1 MTESSLLIR
10 PFQTEDEDA
19 LVALWKMCE
28 LTVPWNNPHKDIA
41 RKLQVQ
47 PELFLVGILGNSLI
61 ATVMGG
67 YEGHRGW
74 INYLAVHQDFQGKG
88 YGQEI
93 MNSVE
98 TALREMGCPK
108 INLQI
113 RREDDKVA
121 SFYQKLGFTNDDVV
135 SMGKRLEAD
144 HS

>member
-1 MTESSLLIR
+1 MPQKQMLVRPYRTDDEESLVSLW
-10 PFQTEDEDA
+10 Q
-19 LVALWKMCE
+19 VCE

-47 PELFLVGILGNSLI
+47 PELFLVGILDSRLI

-67 YEGHRGW
+67 YDGHRGW
-74 INYLAVHQDFQGKG
+74 INYLAVHPDFQGKG

-98 TALREMGCPK
+98 TGLREMGCPK

-113 RREDDKVA
+113 RTVNDKIA
-121 SFYQKLGFTNDDVV
+121 SFYQKLGFTNDQVV

>member
-1 MTESSLLIR
+1 MTDSSLLIR

-28 LTVPWNNPHKDIA
+28 LTVPWNNPHKDIS

-47 PELFLVGILGNSLI
+47 PELFLVGILDNSLI

-74 INYLAVHQDFQGKG
+74 INYLAVHPDFQGKG
-88 YGQEI
+88 YAQEI

-98 TALREMGCPK
+98 TGLREMGCPK

-113 RREDDKVA
+113 RRGNNKIA
-121 SFYQKLGFTNDDVV
+121 SFYQKLGFTSDNVV
-135 SMGKRLEAD
+135 SMGKRLEDD

>member
-1 MTESSLLIR
+1 MPQKQMLVRPYRTDDEESLVSLW
-10 PFQTEDEDA
+10 Q
-19 LVALWKMCE
+19 VCE

-47 PELFLVGILGNSLI
+47 PELFLVGILDSRLI

-67 YEGHRGW
+67 YDGHRGW
-74 INYLAVHQDFQGKG
+74 INYLAVHPDFQGKG

-98 TALREMGCPK
+98 IGLREMGCPK

-113 RREDDKVA
+113 RRGNNKIA
-121 SFYQKLGFTNDDVV
+121 SFYQKLGFTSDNVV
-135 SMGKRLEAD
+135 SMGKRLEDD

>member
-47 PELFLVGILGNSLI
+47 PELFLVGILDNSLI

-74 INYLAVHQDFQGKG
+74 INYLAVHPDFHGKG
-88 YGQEI
+88 YGQGI
-93 MNSVE
+93 MNSME
-98 TALREMGCPK
+98 TVLREMGCPK

-113 RREDDKVA
+113 RRGNDKIA
-121 SFYQKLGFTNDDVV
+121 SFYQKLGFTSDNVV
-135 SMGKRLEAD
+135 SMGKRLEDD

>member
-1 MTESSLLIR
+1 MPQKQMLVRPYRTDDEEFLVSLW
-10 PFQTEDEDA
+10 Q
-19 LVALWKMCE
+19 VCE

-47 PELFLVGILGNSLI
+47 PELFLVGILDSNLI

-67 YEGHRGW
+67 YDGHRGW
-74 INYLAVHQDFQGKG
+74 INYLAVHPDFQGKG

-98 TALREMGCPK
+98 TGLREMGCPK

-113 RREDDKVA
+113 RTGNDKII
-121 SFYQKLGFTNDDVV
+121 SFYQKLGFTNDQVV
-135 SMGKRLEAD
+135 SMGKRMEAD

>member
-47 PELFLVGILGNSLI
+47 PELFLVGILDNSLI

-98 TALREMGCPK
+98 TGLREMGCPK

-113 RREDDKVA
+113 RTGNNKIA
-121 SFYQKLGFTNDDVV
+121 SFYQKLGFTNDHVV
-135 SMGKRLEAD
+135 SMGKRQEAD